1 VIIVT
6 VTNSLDVEGAMTE
19 SVPRTVRGTCR
30 GGLTGDASQ
39 YFRTAAA
46 IFGQGSQPA
55 TVAMDLDGVDAP
67 DRSFS

>member
-6 VTNSLDVEGAMTE
+6 VTNSVEVGGAMTE

-39 YFRTAAA
+39 YFRTAVA
-46 IFGQGSQPA
+46 IFQPA
-55 TVAMDLDGVDAP
+55 AVAMDLDGVDAP